1 MYIRHYIYGTRF
13 IDQGGPKL
21 TEISCLRIRGVPRPF
36 KIYFWRFIFIFQ
48 LCVCVGVCVHECRY
62 LWRPEASDSPYRRLW
77 PISCWCWES
86 KMSPL
91 PEQIHPSLMSHLSS
105 PALAILNVQFCTLS
119 TITAVQ
125 LSSPSTN
132 TPHLAKPYFTP
143 LVISLFI
150 LL

>member
-21 TEISCLRIRGVPRPF
+21 TEISCLRIKGVPRPF

-48 LCVCVGVCVHECRY
+48 LCVCVGGLCPWVQV
-62 LWRPEASDSPYRRLW
+62 PVEAGGVRSPYRRLW

-105 PALAILNVQFCTLS
+105 PALAILNVPFCTLS
-119 TITAVQ
+119 TITVVQ